1 MENIESYDIT
11 REVRFNFTPAPPAGS
26 GVTRAWGS
34 NVIGGNYFETVT
46 GLHRQTI
53 QLSGTFELKR
63 ISELGSI
70 VTP

>member
-1 MENIESYDIT
+1 
-11 REVRFNFTPAPPAGS
+11 
-26 GVTRAWGS
+26 VTRAWGS